1 MNSIKISF
9 KIVYMPYNY
18 KLTGGKQTR
27 KKSGSPTLFKMSSV
41 TTKTKKSINLQEV
54 LYSNIKCSNMTELIN
69 TIKVVKSLG
78 EGSTGHALKLCGDY
92 NCEYPISV
100 KFSKVSK
107 KMAFNSRHPVKV
119 EMKVQ
124 KVVNKLVQQDISP
137 HFNKTY
143 GESIICN
150 ASDLLKI
157 KYFVKYFKEHSDSN
171 DKSGKN
177 LFKDVDKVVV
187 SFMELGDSDLF
198 EYLIKNCESISLSEM
213 KAILFQV
220 FYSLMCAQ
228 YHEPG
233 FKHLDLKTD
242 NILVFNTNKKE
253 TKGKF
258 NKYIVGDKVFYL
270 PADMIQVKIFDFD
283 FAVSNKID
291 NGKISCDVFP
301 KIGLSRDNNPIQ
313 DIHYLVNFMLHF
325 RSEFFNYKKPVKDF
339 LKSLI
344 PSELRGKDGKGD
356 SPVVK
361 YRLSN
366 YYVKDDEE
374 CNYLPKKGTMMT
386 PAETIIDSNI
396 FSEFSKLEKF
406 KEKHVLNTYDSKI
419 SEGDLSAIRKRK
431 DMYLVK

>member
-1 MNSIKISF
+1 
-9 KIVYMPYNY
+9 
-18 KLTGGKQTR
+18 
-27 KKSGSPTLFKMSSV
+27 
-41 TTKTKKSINLQEV
+41 
-54 LYSNIKCSNMTELIN
+54 MTELIN

-177 LFKDVDKVVV
+177 LKDVDKVVV

-198 EYLIKNCESISLSEM
+198 EYLIKNCENISVSM
-213 KAILFQV
+213 KAH
-220 FYSLMCAQ
+220 YSSFSPMCAQ

-233 FKHLDLKTD
+233 S
-242 NILVFNTNKKE
+242 
-253 TKGKF
+253 
-258 NKYIVGDKVFYL
+258 
-270 PADMIQVKIFDFD
+270 Q
-283 FAVSNKID
+283 
-291 NGKISCDVFP
+291 
-301 KIGLSRDNNPIQ
+301 
-313 DIHYLVNFMLHF
+313 
-325 RSEFFNYKKPVKDF
+325 
-339 LKSLI
+339 
-344 PSELRGKDGKGD
+344 
-356 SPVVK
+356 
-361 YRLSN
+361 
-366 YYVKDDEE
+366 
-374 CNYLPKKGTMMT
+374 T
-386 PAETIIDSNI
+386 P
-396 FSEFSKLEKF
+396 
-406 KEKHVLNTYDSKI
+406 
-419 SEGDLSAIRKRK
+419 
-431 DMYLVK
+431 